1 MKKNIYLLGPSKNDN
16 NISMIYYLN
25 KLYSLLKL
33 SNKDINIYKIQHQH
47 NIFLNRFKI
56 PINIKQHLHKLFF
69 LKIKYNK
76 NDILHITDH
85 TYLNIF
91 LKKRFKVVVTVHD
104 IIPFLA
110 WKNILPNLNYPHFP
124 LFFYL
129 SMYSLKYA
137 DEIIVVSAITKLDLI
152 KYFNITENKIH
163 VIHLGIDNLYKPY
176 NIDDKKIAR
185 NKFNLNPDHFNILLT
200 GDQIYKNHEFAI
212 NIIRKFCEQ
221 SNKQIQ
227 IIKSGK
233 TSNFIEE
240 ITKKYNLNFK
250 NIYCND
256 IKEMSDLYN
265 SVDCLLF
272 PSIYEG
278 FGLPP
283 LEAMACGLPVIISDI
298 PVFKETI
305 PDYSTKINLNNIDL
319 FVTSMIQISENSIF
333 KEKLIKDGLEI
344 SSKYKWEKTIEKT
357 INVYNKN

>member
-1 MKKNIYLLGPSKNDN
+1 MQKNIYLLGPSKNDN

-25 KLYSLLKL
+25 KLYTLLKI
-33 SNKDINIYKIQHQH
+33 SNKDINIFKIEHQY
-47 NIFLNRFKI
+47 NKFLIRFKI
-56 PINIKQHLHKLFF
+56 SINIKQHLHKLLF
-69 LKIKYNK
+69 LKIKCDK

-85 TYLNIF
+85 AYLNLF
-91 LKKRFKVVVTVHD
+91 FKKRFKVVVTVHD
-104 IIPFLA
+104 IIPILA
-110 WKNILPNLNYPHFP
+110 WKKILPNLYYPHFP

-137 DEIIVVSAITKLDLI
+137 DEIIVVSTITKLDLI
-152 KYFNITENKIH
+152 KYFNITEKKIH

-176 NIDDKKIAR
+176 TIDDKKIAR
-185 NKFNLNPDHFNILLT
+185 NNFNLNPDHFNILLT

-212 NIIRKFCEQ
+212 NVIRKFCER

-227 IIKSGK
+227 IIKAGK
-233 TSNFIEE
+233 KSTYIEE
-240 ITKKYNLNFK
+240 ITKKYNLSYK
-250 NIYCND
+250 NIYCSD

-283 LEAMACGLPVIISDI
+283 LEAMACGLPVLFSDI

-305 PDYSTKINLNNIDL
+305 PDYITKISLNNIDL
-319 FVTSMIQISENSIF
+319 FVTSMIQISENRNF
-333 KEKLIKDGLEI
+333 KEKLIKDGLGI